1 MSNLAKEQDEQIK
14 NKNFMLDYQVNFFK
28 YKILN

>member
-14 NKNFMLDYQVNFFK
+14 NKNFMLDYQVNCFK
-28 YKILN
+28 LK